1 MQNKKISKN
10 IDYFILNP
18 KLLRKQANLFKFFIL
33 ILTVIALSIFSL
45 LNLKSIVT
53 VYAQLEEKDI
63 EFQQSY
69 WTESSQSVSTA
80 SSDQIESSTTTD
92 ITKKIEKEVE
102 PGEGISTLAI
112 ELVNTARNDITAVK
126 GFLTLPK
133 GFQFAADVNIIK
145 PNTNNISNRIINF
158 NNISTASHNSIVRAG
173 DLFTLFFDI
182 NILND
187 TYIGQYN
194 SSLKIIYSKV
204 LEKGKITSVIP
215 IEFDIPGKVILD
227 ASLTKNS
234 KETQLITGQ
243 YHEINLVIRNKGS
256 SHASGV
262 IATIKGF
269 EKPTN
274 VSDSQ
279 TNMLPSSFIPAINTG
294 NRTFNIGT
302 MPPGS
307 SVIINP
313 VIYIANSA
321 EESVQNLILGL
332 AYGDSYGNRQEFDSS
347 IGIIVSPMPEASNFN
362 VIPIFENVP
371 ISQSNN
377 NNTVILTAGTI
388 EDLKFRIKNN
398 AKNFS
403 NPLTDLVV
411 NLNVSPKESI
421 EILGNSRWT
430 FDSMNPQSYYDL
442 NTKIF
447 AAEQIAN
454 TPVEFSIS
462 IDYISNQEL
471 KKESLFLGAY
481 IEGKIRITGH
491 DFVIREVGDVPNFSG
506 NLLNEGNIRALFTK
520 VDLLNLK
527 SVSNLINNNNNSDNN
542 IHKGKVILLS
552 KPQEQYLGDL
562 DANSPLPFSIPI
574 DLNAN
579 AIPEKYSFSLNVTYN
594 DDLRQVH
601 HAVLNGTA
609 DVNLPKESES
619 ESKSFGIIDVITK
632 NYIMLI
638 IVITIILLTIIGIFY
653 AKRRK
658 KLSSSS
664 FKFGIGKE
672 NNDDDELKNKDN
684 SLFENTSALF
694 DTEKDNEK

>member
-1 MQNKKISKN
+1 MQNKKIYKN
-10 IDYFILNP
+10 INYFILNP
-18 KLLRKQANLFKFFIL
+18 KLLRKQVNLFKYFIL

-45 LNLKSIVT
+45 PNLKSIVT

-92 ITKKIEKEVE
+92 ITRKIEKEVE
-102 PGEGISTLAI
+102 PGEGVSTLAI
-112 ELVNTARNDITAVK
+112 ELVNTARTDITAVK

-133 GFQFAADVNIIK
+133 GFQDAADVNIITK
-145 PNTNNISNRIINF
+145 PNTTNNISNRIINF

-194 SSLKIIYSKV
+194 SSLKIVYSKV

-279 TNMLPSSFIPAINTG
+279 TNTLPSSFIPAINTG

-332 AYGDSYGNRQEFDSS
+332 AYGDSYGNKQEFDSS

-371 ISQSNN
+371 IFQSNN
-377 NNTVILTAGTI
+377 NNNAVILTAGTM

-471 KKESLFLGAY
+471 KKESLFLGVY

-491 DFVIREVGDVPNFSG
+491 DFVIREIGDVPNFSG

-527 SVSNLINNNNNSDNN
+527 SVSNLINNNNNSGNN
-542 IHKGKVILLS
+542 SHKGKAIFLS

-579 AIPEKYSFSLNVTYN
+579 AIPEKYSFTLNVTYS

-609 DVNLPKESES
+609 DVDLLKESES
-619 ESKSFGIIDVITK
+619 ESESIIDVITK

-638 IVITIILLTIIGIFY
+638 IVIAIIVLTIIGIFY

-658 KLSSSS
+658 KSSS

-672 NNDDDELKNKDN
+672 NDEMKSKDN
-684 SLFENTSALF
+684 SLFENTSTLF

>member
-1 MQNKKISKN
+1 MQNKKIYKN
-10 IDYFILNP
+10 INYFILNP
-18 KLLRKQANLFKFFIL
+18 KLLRKQANLFKYFIL

-45 LNLKSIVT
+45 PNLKSIVT

-112 ELVNTARNDITAVK
+112 ELVNTARTDITAVK

-133 GFQFAADVNIIK
+133 GFQDAADVNIIK
-145 PNTNNISNRIINF
+145 PNTNNTSKRIINF
-158 NNISTASHNSIVRAG
+158 DNISTASHNSIVRAG

-194 SSLKIIYSKV
+194 SSLKIVYSKV

-227 ASLTKNS
+227 ASLVKNN

-256 SHASGV
+256 SYASGV

-279 TNMLPSSFIPAINTG
+279 TNMLPSSFIPAVNTG

-307 SVIINP
+307 SVIIKP

-321 EESVQNLILGL
+321 KESIQNLILGL
-332 AYGDSYGNRQEFDSS
+332 AYGDSYGNKQEFESS

-371 ISQSNN
+371 IFESNN
-377 NNTVILTAGTI
+377 NNNNAVILTAGTI
-388 EDLKFRIKNN
+388 EDLKFRVKNN

-442 NTKIF
+442 DTKIF

-454 TPVEFSIS
+454 TPVEFSIT

-491 DFVIREVGDVPNFSG
+491 DFEIRKVGDIPNFSG

-527 SVSNLINNNNNSDNN
+527 LISNLINNNNNSDNN
-542 IHKGKVILLS
+542 GHKGNAILLS
-552 KPQEQYLGDL
+552 RPQEQYLGDL

-579 AIPEKYSFSLNVTYN
+579 AIPGKYLFTLNVTYS
-594 DDLRQVH
+594 DDLRQIH
-601 HAVLNGTA
+601 HAVINGTA

-619 ESKSFGIIDVITK
+619 ESQSFGIIDVITK

-638 IVITIILLTIIGIFY
+638 IVIAIIITAATIIGIFY

-658 KLSSSS
+658 KSSS

-672 NNDDDELKNKDN
+672 NDEMKSKDN
-684 SLFENTSALF
+684 SLFENTSTLF
-694 DTEKDNEK
+694 DIEKDNEK

>member
-1 MQNKKISKN
+1 M
-10 IDYFILNP
+10 
-18 KLLRKQANLFKFFIL
+18 
-33 ILTVIALSIFSL
+33 
-45 LNLKSIVT
+45 
-53 VYAQLEEKDI
+53 
-63 EFQQSY
+63 
-69 WTESSQSVSTA
+69 
-80 SSDQIESSTTTD
+80 
-92 ITKKIEKEVE
+92 
-102 PGEGISTLAI
+102 
-112 ELVNTARNDITAVK
+112 
-126 GFLTLPK
+126 
-133 GFQFAADVNIIK
+133 
-145 PNTNNISNRIINF
+145 
-158 NNISTASHNSIVRAG
+158 
-173 DLFTLFFDI
+173 
-182 NILND
+182 
-187 TYIGQYN
+187 
-194 SSLKIIYSKV
+194 
-204 LEKGKITSVIP
+204 
-215 IEFDIPGKVILD
+215 
-227 ASLTKNS
+227 
-234 KETQLITGQ
+234 
-243 YHEINLVIRNKGS
+243 VIRNKGS

-279 TNMLPSSFIPAINTG
+279 TNTLPSSFIPAINTG

-332 AYGDSYGNRQEFDSS
+332 AYGDSYGNKQEFDSS

-377 NNTVILTAGTI
+377 NNNNAVILTAGTI

-520 VDLLNLK
+520 VDLLNLILI
-527 SVSNLINNNNNSDNN
+527 SNLINNNNNNDNN
-542 IHKGKVILLS
+542 SHKGKAILLS

-579 AIPEKYSFSLNVTYN
+579 AIPEKYSFSLNVTYS

-653 AKRRK
+653 AKRRRK
-658 KLSSSS
+658 SLS

-672 NNDDDELKNKDN
+672 NDEMKGKDN
-684 SLFENTSALF
+684 SLFENTSPLF